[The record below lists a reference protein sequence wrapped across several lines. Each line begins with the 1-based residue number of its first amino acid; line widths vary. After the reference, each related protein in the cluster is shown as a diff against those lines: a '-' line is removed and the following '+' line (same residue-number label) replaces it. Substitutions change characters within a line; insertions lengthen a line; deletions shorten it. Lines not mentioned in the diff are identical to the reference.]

1 MTLVTILSTCAML
14 LGLGGILPQL
24 VRMVRSRS
32 AGGQAPLG
40 RGLGC
45 AAHAS
50 MAYVNFFG
58 FGSLLLSASNLVAG
72 SLCATAILLIT
83 TLRDRAPA
91 PAPVAVDDR
100 ISSRSGRRC
109 WLERLGRERVA
120 VGRLAARL
128 SALEPRTS
136 LRRRPMREAVG
147 VDAPAGLLLQPVVA
161 DRL

>member
-1 MTLVTILSTCAML
+1 MTLVTLLSTCAML

-40 RGLGC
+40 WAMGC

-58 FGSLLLSASNLVAG
+58 FHSLLLSASNLVAG
-72 SLCATAILLIT
+72 TLCAAAILLIV

-91 PAPVAVDDR
+91 AAPVVVDDMPTH
-100 ISSRSGRRC
+100 
-109 WLERLGRERVA
+109 EFVA
-120 VGRLAARL
+120 LRAAVLARGT
-128 SALEPRTS
+128 EPRTCG
-136 LRRRPMREAVG
+136 RRPARRTYGPAR
-147 VDAPAGLLLQPVVA
+147 DAQTSRA
-161 DRL
+161 